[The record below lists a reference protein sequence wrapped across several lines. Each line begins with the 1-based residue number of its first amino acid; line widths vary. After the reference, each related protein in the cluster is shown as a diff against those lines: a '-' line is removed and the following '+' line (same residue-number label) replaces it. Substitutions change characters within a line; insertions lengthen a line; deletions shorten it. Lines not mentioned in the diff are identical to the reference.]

1 MFAYSH
7 IGASQFSKLTGMTLT
22 INLFCSPLIAKSR
35 MGRAAQNPLLKESI
49 IDAGDEDGLSI
60 INRTVSF
67 RGKFSLL
74 IAAVLKQKVKASP

>member
-1 MFAYSH
+1 MS
-7 IGASQFSKLTGMTLT
+7 
-22 INLFCSPLIAKSR
+22 
-35 MGRAAQNPLLKESI
+35 RAAQNPLLKESI

>member
-1 MFAYSH
+1 MTPNCQRTPLSGCLL
-7 IGASQFSKLTGMTLT
+7 GASQFSNLTGMNLT

-60 INRTVSF
+60 INQTVSF
-67 RGKFSLL
+67 RGANSHC
-74 IAAVLKQKVKASP
+74 